1 MRLMSGREALAELT
15 SLVNGEDN
23 TLVTYEARKY
33 CKTAEPSKKL
43 IKKARKQRI
52 HFLIDYIH
60 GKLPPTPKDE
70 PGCI

>member
-60 GKLPPTPKDE
+60 GRLPVDQPDE